1 MWGREQ
7 NEQNEHSAYYASIE
21 RNSDRA
27 GCRHLAFRFVNTFT
41 LSIGFGLVTASIL
54 ALASMGLTLQFG
66 VTNFVNFAYGDF
78 LTLGAYFS
86 WVANVKLHL
95 NIWLAMAIGALGMG
109 VAAAL
114 LGRFL
119 LGPFARRFRNL
130 FYVMIVTFGLSLILL
145 NLIQAI
151 WGANYVQY
159 GVAVQSPLHLG
170 PFLLSTDQLIIVGIG
185 AGAML
190 AIHLLLT
197 RTKLGKAMRAMS
209 DDSSLAMVSG
219 INTRAITTFTWFLT
233 GVLAGLAGT
242 VLGLNIASIT
252 PATGETFLFVIF
264 AAVILGGIGRP
275 YGAMLGALIIGL
287 ATEISAVLINA
298 AYKLD
303 VAFVLL
309 VVVLLLRPQ
318 GLLAVRGKA

>member
-1 MWGREQ
+1 VTAVP
-7 NEQNEHSAYYASIE
+7 SAITVA
-21 RNSDRA
+21 
-27 GCRHLAFRFVNTFT
+27 FVNQFT

-54 ALASMGLTLQFG
+54 ILATMGLTLQFG

-86 WVANVKLHL
+86 WVANAKLHM
-95 NIWLAMAIGALGMG
+95 NIWVAMVIGSLAMGL
-109 VAAAL
+109 VAAL

-119 LGPFARRFRNL
+119 LGPFTRRFKNL

-151 WGANYVQY
+151 WGPNYQQYSGGVQN
-159 GVAVQSPLHLG
+159 PMHLG
-170 PFLLSTDQLIIVGIG
+170 PFLLSSDQLIIIGIG
-185 AGAML
+185 AVAML
-190 AIHLLLT
+190 AIHLMLT
-197 RTKLGKAMRAMS
+197 RTKIGKAMRAMS
-209 DDSSLAMVSG
+209 DDPSLAMVSG

-233 GVLAGLAGT
+233 GALAGLAGT
-242 VLGLNIASIT
+242 VLGLNISSIT
-252 PATGETFLFVIF
+252 PSTGETFLFVIF
-264 AAVILGGIGRP
+264 AAVILGGIGKP

-287 ATEISAVLINA
+287 ATEMSAVVFNA

-309 VVVLLLRPQ
+309 VIVLLVRPQ

>member
-1 MWGREQ
+1 V
-7 NEQNEHSAYYASIE
+7 
-21 RNSDRA
+21 NS
-27 GCRHLAFRFVNTFT
+27 FT

-54 ALASMGLTLQFG
+54 ALAAMGLTLQFG

-78 LTLGAYFS
+78 LTLGAYLS
-86 WVANVKLHL
+86 WVANVKLHA
-95 NIWLAMAIGALGMG
+95 NIWLAMVLGSLGIG

-145 NLIQAI
+145 NLIQAV
-151 WGANYVQY
+151 WGANYLQY
-159 GVAVQSPLHLG
+159 GVKVQNPLRLG
-170 PFLLSTDQLIIVGIG
+170 PFLLSTDQLIIVAIG
-185 AGAML
+185 LGAML
-190 AIHLLLT
+190 AVHLLLT

-209 DDSSLAMVSG
+209 DDPSLATVSG

-233 GVLAGLAGT
+233 GTLAGLAGT
-242 VLGLNIASIT
+242 VLGLNISSIT
-252 PATGETFLFVIF
+252 PAMGETFLFVIF

-275 YGAMLGALIIGL
+275 YGAMLGALVIGL
-287 ATEISAVLINA
+287 ATEISAVFINA

-309 VVVLLLRPQ
+309 VIVLLIRPQ
-318 GLLAVRGKA
+318 GLLAVRGRA

>member
-1 MWGREQ
+1 MNQ
-7 NEQNEHSAYYASIE
+7 
-21 RNSDRA
+21 
-27 GCRHLAFRFVNTFT
+27 FT

-54 ALASMGLTLQFG
+54 VLAAMGLTLQFG

-86 WVANVKLHL
+86 WVANARLHV
-95 NIWLAMAIGALGMG
+95 NIWVAMIIGSLAMGLI
-109 VAAAL
+109 AAL

-151 WGANYVQY
+151 WGPNYQQY
-159 GVAVQSPLHLG
+159 AVAAQNPMHLG
-170 PFLLSTDQLIIVGIG
+170 PFLLSADQLIILGIG
-185 AGAML
+185 AAAMA
-190 AIHLLLT
+190 AIHLMLT
-197 RTKLGKAMRAMS
+197 RTKIGKAMRAMS
-209 DDSSLAMVSG
+209 DDPSLAMVSG

-233 GVLAGLAGT
+233 GTLAGLAGT
-242 VLGLNIASIT
+242 VLGLNISSIT

-264 AAVILGGIGRP
+264 AAVILGGIGKP

-287 ATEISAVLINA
+287 ATEMSAVVFNA

-309 VVVLLLRPQ
+309 VIVLLVRPQ

>member
-1 MWGREQ
+1 
-7 NEQNEHSAYYASIE
+7 
-21 RNSDRA
+21 
-27 GCRHLAFRFVNTFT
+27 V
-41 LSIGFGLVTASIL
+41 GFGLVTASIL
-54 ALASMGLTLQFG
+54 ALAAMGLTLQFG

-78 LTLGAYFS
+78 LTLGAYLS
-86 WVANVKLHL
+86 WVANVKLHA
-95 NIWLAMAIGALGMG
+95 NIWLALVLGALGSG
-109 VAAAL
+109 VIAAL
-114 LGRFL
+114 IGRFL

-159 GVAVQSPLHLG
+159 GVKVENPLHLG
-170 PFLLSTDQLIIVGIG
+170 PFLLSTDQLIIVAIG
-185 AGAML
+185 VGAML
-190 AIHLLLT
+190 AVHLLLT

-209 DDSSLAMVSG
+209 DDPSLAMVSG

-233 GVLAGLAGT
+233 GTLAGLAGT
-242 VLGLNIASIT
+242 VLGLNISSIT
-252 PATGETFLFVIF
+252 PAMGETFLFVIF

-275 YGAMLGALIIGL
+275 YGAMLGALVIGL
-287 ATEISAVLINA
+287 ATEISAIVINA

-309 VVVLLLRPQ
+309 VIVLLIRPQ

>member
-1 MWGREQ
+1 
-7 NEQNEHSAYYASIE
+7 
-21 RNSDRA
+21 
-27 GCRHLAFRFVNTFT
+27 V
-41 LSIGFGLVTASIL
+41 GFGLVTASIL
-54 ALASMGLTLQFG
+54 ALAAMGLTLQFG

-78 LTLGAYFS
+78 LTLGAYLS
-86 WVANVKLHL
+86 WVANVKLHA
-95 NIWLAMAIGALGMG
+95 NIWLALVLGALGSG
-109 VAAAL
+109 VIAAL
-114 LGRFL
+114 IGRFL

-130 FYVMIVTFGLSLILL
+130 FYVMIVTFGLSLVLL

-159 GVAVQSPLHLG
+159 GVKVENPLHLG
-170 PFLLSTDQLIIVGIG
+170 PFLLSTDQLIIVAIG
-185 AGAML
+185 VGAML
-190 AIHLLLT
+190 AVHLLLT

-209 DDSSLAMVSG
+209 DDPSLAMVSG

-233 GVLAGLAGT
+233 GTLAGLAGT
-242 VLGLNIASIT
+242 VLGLNISSIT
-252 PATGETFLFVIF
+252 PAMGETFLFVIF

-275 YGAMLGALIIGL
+275 YGAMLGALVIGL
-287 ATEISAVLINA
+287 ATEISAIVINA

-309 VVVLLLRPQ
+309 VIVLLIRPQ

>member
-1 MWGREQ
+1 M
-7 NEQNEHSAYYASIE
+7 
-21 RNSDRA
+21 NS
-27 GCRHLAFRFVNTFT
+27 FT
-41 LSIGFGLVTASIL
+41 LSLGFGLVTASIL
-54 ALASMGLTLQFG
+54 ALAAMGLTLQFG

-78 LTLGAYFS
+78 LTLGAYLS
-86 WVANVKLHL
+86 WVANVKLHA
-95 NIWLAMAIGALGMG
+95 NIWLALALGALASG
-109 VAAAL
+109 VLAAL
-114 LGRFL
+114 IGRFL

-151 WGANYVQY
+151 WGANYLQY
-159 GVAVQSPLHLG
+159 GVKVESPLHLG
-170 PFLLSTDQLIIVGIG
+170 PFLLSTDQLIIVAIG
-185 AGAML
+185 VGAML
-190 AIHLLLT
+190 AVHLLLT

-209 DDSSLAMVSG
+209 DDPSLAMVSG

-233 GVLAGLAGT
+233 GLLAGLAGT
-242 VLGLNIASIT
+242 VLGLNISSIT
-252 PATGETFLFVIF
+252 PAMGETFLFVIF

-275 YGAMLGALIIGL
+275 YGAMLGALVIGL
-287 ATEISAVLINA
+287 ATEISAIVINA

-309 VVVLLLRPQ
+309 VIVLLIRPQ

>member
-1 MWGREQ
+1 M
-7 NEQNEHSAYYASIE
+7 
-21 RNSDRA
+21 NS
-27 GCRHLAFRFVNTFT
+27 FT
-41 LSIGFGLVTASIL
+41 LSVGFGLVTASIL
-54 ALASMGLTLQFG
+54 ALAAMGLTLQFG

-78 LTLGAYFS
+78 LTLGAYLS
-86 WVANVKLHL
+86 WVANVKLHA
-95 NIWLAMAIGALGMG
+95 NIWVALVLGSLGTG
-109 VAAAL
+109 VIAAL
-114 LGRFL
+114 IGRFL

-151 WGANYVQY
+151 WGANYLQY
-159 GVAVQSPLHLG
+159 GVKVENPLHLG
-170 PFLLSTDQLIIVGIG
+170 PFLLSTDQLIIVAIG
-185 AGAML
+185 VGAML
-190 AIHLLLT
+190 VVHLLLT

-209 DDSSLAMVSG
+209 DDPSLAMVSG

-233 GVLAGLAGT
+233 GTLAGLAGT
-242 VLGLNIASIT
+242 VLGLNISSIT
-252 PATGETFLFVIF
+252 PAMGETFLFVIF

-275 YGAMLGALIIGL
+275 YGAMLGALVIGL
-287 ATEISAVLINA
+287 ATEISAIVINA

-309 VVVLLLRPQ
+309 VIVLLIRPQ

>member
-1 MWGREQ
+1 V
-7 NEQNEHSAYYASIE
+7 
-21 RNSDRA
+21 NS
-27 GCRHLAFRFVNTFT
+27 FT
-41 LSIGFGLVTASIL
+41 LSVGFGLVTASIL
-54 ALASMGLTLQFG
+54 ALAAMGLTLQFG

-78 LTLGAYFS
+78 LTLGAYLS
-86 WVANVKLHL
+86 WVANVKLHA
-95 NIWLAMAIGALGMG
+95 NIWLALVLGALGSG
-109 VAAAL
+109 VIAAL
-114 LGRFL
+114 IGRFL

-159 GVAVQSPLHLG
+159 GVKVENPLHLG
-170 PFLLSTDQLIIVGIG
+170 PFLLSTDQLIIVAIG
-185 AGAML
+185 VGAML
-190 AIHLLLT
+190 AVHLLLT

-209 DDSSLAMVSG
+209 DDPSLAMVSG

-233 GVLAGLAGT
+233 GTLAGLAGT
-242 VLGLNIASIT
+242 VLGLNISSIT
-252 PATGETFLFVIF
+252 PAMGETFLFVIF

-275 YGAMLGALIIGL
+275 YGAMLGALVIGL
-287 ATEISAVLINA
+287 ATEISAIVINA

-309 VVVLLLRPQ
+309 VIVLLIRPQ

>member
-1 MWGREQ
+1 M
-7 NEQNEHSAYYASIE
+7 
-21 RNSDRA
+21 NS
-27 GCRHLAFRFVNTFT
+27 FT
-41 LSIGFGLVTASIL
+41 LSVGFGLVTASIL
-54 ALASMGLTLQFG
+54 ALAAMGLTLQFG

-78 LTLGAYFS
+78 LTLGAYLS
-86 WVANVKLHL
+86 WVANVKLHAT
-95 NIWLAMAIGALGMG
+95 IWLALALGALGTG
-109 VAAAL
+109 VLAAL
-114 LGRFL
+114 IGRFL

-151 WGANYVQY
+151 WGANYLQY
-159 GVAVQSPLHLG
+159 GVKVESPLHLG
-170 PFLLSTDQLIIVGIG
+170 PFLLSTDQLIIVAIG
-185 AGAML
+185 VGAML
-190 AIHLLLT
+190 AVHLLLT

-209 DDSSLAMVSG
+209 DDPSLAMVSG

-233 GVLAGLAGT
+233 GILGGLAGT
-242 VLGLNIASIT
+242 VLGLNISSIT
-252 PATGETFLFVIF
+252 PAMGETFLFVIF

-275 YGAMLGALIIGL
+275 YGAMLGALVIGL
-287 ATEISAVLINA
+287 ATEISAIVINA

-309 VVVLLLRPQ
+309 VIVLLIRPQ

>member
-1 MWGREQ
+1 V
-7 NEQNEHSAYYASIE
+7 
-21 RNSDRA
+21 NS
-27 GCRHLAFRFVNTFT
+27 FT
-41 LSIGFGLVTASIL
+41 LSVGFGLVTASIL
-54 ALASMGLTLQFG
+54 ALAAMGLTLQFG

-78 LTLGAYFS
+78 LTLGAYLS
-86 WVANVKLHL
+86 WVSNVKLHA
-95 NIWLAMAIGALGMG
+95 NIWLSLVLGALGTG
-109 VAAAL
+109 VIAAL

-151 WGANYVQY
+151 WGANYLQY
-159 GVAVQSPLHLG
+159 GIKVESPLHLG
-170 PFLLSTDQLIIVGIG
+170 PFLLSTDQLIIIAIG
-185 AGAML
+185 LGTML
-190 AIHLLLT
+190 AVHLLLT

-233 GVLAGLAGT
+233 GTLAGLAGT
-242 VLGLNIASIT
+242 VLGLNISSIT
-252 PATGETFLFVIF
+252 PAMGETFLFVIF

-287 ATEISAVLINA
+287 ATEVSAIVINA

-303 VAFVLL
+303 VAFALLVLVLL
-309 VVVLLLRPQ
+309 IRPQ

>member
-1 MWGREQ
+1 V
-7 NEQNEHSAYYASIE
+7 
-21 RNSDRA
+21 NS
-27 GCRHLAFRFVNTFT
+27 FT
-41 LSIGFGLVTASIL
+41 LSVGFGLVTASIL
-54 ALASMGLTLQFG
+54 ALAAMGLTLQFG

-78 LTLGAYFS
+78 LTLGAYLS
-86 WVANVKLHL
+86 WVANVELHA
-95 NIWLAMAIGALGMG
+95 NIWLALALGALGTG
-109 VAAAL
+109 VFAAL
-114 LGRFL
+114 IGRFL

-159 GVAVQSPLHLG
+159 GVKVESPMHLG
-170 PFLLSTDQLIIVGIG
+170 PFLLSTDQLIIVAIG
-185 AGAML
+185 VGAML
-190 AIHLLLT
+190 AVHLLLT

-209 DDSSLAMVSG
+209 DDPSLAMVSG

-233 GVLAGLAGT
+233 GILGGLAGT
-242 VLGLNIASIT
+242 VLGLNISSIT
-252 PATGETFLFVIF
+252 PAMGETFLFVIF

-275 YGAMLGALIIGL
+275 YGAMLGALVIGL
-287 ATEISAVLINA
+287 ATEISAIVINA

-303 VAFVLL
+303 VAFALLVIVLL
-309 VVVLLLRPQ
+309 IRPQ

>member
-1 MWGREQ
+1 M
-7 NEQNEHSAYYASIE
+7 
-21 RNSDRA
+21 NS
-27 GCRHLAFRFVNTFT
+27 FT
-41 LSIGFGLVTASIL
+41 LSLGFGLVTASIL
-54 ALASMGLTLQFG
+54 ALAAMGLTLQFG

-78 LTLGAYFS
+78 LTLGAYLS
-86 WVANVKLHL
+86 WVVNVKLHA
-95 NIWLAMAIGALGMG
+95 NIWLALVIGALASG
-109 VAAAL
+109 VLAAL
-114 LGRFL
+114 IGRFL

-151 WGANYVQY
+151 WGANYLQY
-159 GVAVQSPLHLG
+159 GVKVESPLHLG
-170 PFLLSTDQLIIVGIG
+170 PFLLSTDQLIIVAIG
-185 AGAML
+185 VGAML
-190 AIHLLLT
+190 AVHLLLT

-233 GVLAGLAGT
+233 GLLAGLAGT
-242 VLGLNIASIT
+242 VLGLNISSIT
-252 PATGETFLFVIF
+252 PAMGETFLFVIF

-275 YGAMLGALIIGL
+275 YGAMLGALVIGL
-287 ATEISAVLINA
+287 ATEISAAVINA

-309 VVVLLLRPQ
+309 VIVLLIRPQ